1 MSMTTTD
8 HEGAGAAAPH
18 LSTEPGAEHAEHEHE
33 GHEHPSDWAYVKI
46 ALILAA
52 ITAVEVFTYFETVF
66 FNWGSFL
73 IPSLVLMMVV
83 KFWLVATWFM
93 HLKFDNPIFSKMFV
107 GGLLL
112 AVGVYVATL
121 TAFEFWA

>member
-1 MSMTTTD
+1 MSTTHT
-8 HEGAGAAAPH
+8 
-18 LSTEPGAEHAEHEHE
+18 TEEQQPQANAIEQPQQTQEHHQD
-33 GHEHPSDWAYVKI
+33 HPSDWAYIKI

-52 ITAVEVFTYFETVF
+52 ITALEVFTYFETVY
-66 FNWGSFL
+66 NWGQFL
-73 IPSLVLMMVV
+73 IPSLLLMMVV

-112 AVGVYVATL
+112 AVAVYVATL

>member
-1 MSMTTTD
+1 MSTTTTR
-8 HEGAGAAAPH
+8 HEGTTDTTQGSSAE
-18 LSTEPGAEHAEHEHE
+18 SDTEHAEH
-33 GHEHPSDWAYVKI
+33 GHPSDWAYVKI
-46 ALILAA
+46 ALILAI
-52 ITAVEVFTYFETVF
+52 ITAVEVFTYFETVL
-66 FNWGSFL
+66 NWGRFL
-73 IPSLVLMMVV
+73 VPSLILMMVV

-107 GGLLL
+107 GGLVL